1 MKKLLCRF
9 LTTFLCLFVITS
21 FISGQD
27 ATTFNLERQII
38 LNGESENIEILLSV
52 SEQDN
57 TLNLKIQSKIRE
69 GELTIEIYDPKNEKK
84 GNYSIGSQVKNTQ
97 SNSNKTDMDKEL
109 ELLGTLIGV
118 RKESV
123 QGTITRTI
131 KDPVKGNW
139 VVKIIQKNVKGLVT
153 IVYDQL
159 SNNTIK

>member
-1 MKKLLCRF
+1 M
-9 LTTFLCLFVITS
+9 TS

-52 SEQDN
+52 SGQDN
-57 TLNLKIQSKIRE
+57 ALNLKIQSKIQE

-84 GNYSIGSQVKNTQ
+84 GNYSIGSQVKTTQ
-97 SNSNKTDMDKEL
+97 SNIKKNDMDNEFEREL
-109 ELLGTLIGV
+109 ELLGTIMGV

-131 KDPVKGNW
+131 KDPLKGNW
-139 VVKIIQKNVKGLVT
+139 VVKIIPKNVKGRVT
-153 IVYDQL
+153 IVSDQL

>member
-1 MKKLLCRF
+1 MSLFYKKLGIDLG
-9 LTTFLCLFVITS
+9 TTNTLVYLPGKGVV
-21 FISGQD
+21 
-27 ATTFNLERQII
+27 
-38 LNGESENIEILLSV
+38 LNEPSVVAV

-69 GELTIEIYDPKNEKK
+69 GELTIEIYDPKNEKR
-84 GNYSIGSQVKNTQ
+84 GNYSIGSQVKTTK

-109 ELLGTLIGV
+109 ELLGTLMGV

-139 VVKIIQKNVKGLVT
+139 VVKIIPKNVKGLVT
-153 IVYDQL
+153 IVSDQL